1 VNENE
6 NILVKNLV
14 FNYSSKMGKRM
25 TRVHPVAISSFT
37 ASGRRRAVPKWMK
50 EMLIRRYFDT
60 KTHIFCSYPNCREH
74 ISTKNWH
81 AGHIRAAK
89 FGGELSLSN
98 LRPVCGHCN
107 SSKGTMDMDFCID
120 E

>member
-1 VNENE
+1 M
-6 NILVKNLV
+6 KNQV
-14 FNYSSKMGKRM
+14 FNYNSKMGKRM

-50 EMLIRRYFDT
+50 EMLIRQYFGT
-60 KTHIFCSYPNCREH
+60 RAEMLCYYPNCMER

-107 SSKGTMDMDFCID
+107 SSKGTMDMNFCID